1 VFADVSNALNTKWY
15 SGVAYYD
22 TYDYYDYMY
31 SLHLPA
37 EVGDPLDYGNIPG
50 EDQPGVYRDFDVE
63 YVPMK
68 YVEDVNTY
76 AQGKN
81 GILYYNEADGD
92 YYVFSNGTFLAEDDN
107 VVKQVLKDKAYIDMP
122 ALTSL
127 TFLNPRNIFFGVNVS
142 FDF

>member
-1 VFADVSNALNTKWY
+1 MFADVSNALNTKWY

-31 SLHLPA
+31 SLHFPE

-50 EDQPGVYRDFDVE
+50 NDQPGVYRDLDVE
-63 YVPMK
+63 YVPMD
-68 YVEDVNTY
+68 YVEDILTESN
-76 AQGKN
+76 GKE
-81 GILYYNEADGD
+81 GVLYYNAADGD
-92 YYVFSNGTFLAEDDN
+92 YYVFNSGTFLAEDN
-107 VVKQVLKDKAYIDMP
+107 AVVDQVLSDKAYINMP
-122 ALTSL
+122 ALTAL